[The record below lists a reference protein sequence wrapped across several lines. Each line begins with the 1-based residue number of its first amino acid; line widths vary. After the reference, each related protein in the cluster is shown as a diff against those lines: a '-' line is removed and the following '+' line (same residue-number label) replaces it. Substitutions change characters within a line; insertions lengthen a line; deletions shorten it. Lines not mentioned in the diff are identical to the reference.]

1 MRTKGA
7 IWALAI
13 VLALACIY
21 QLSFTFK
28 TNLIKKRAKKFAI
41 EKKDP
46 AMEDHYIDSI
56 AKKKYIYNFLGLK
69 KYTYR
74 ECQEREINLG
84 LDLRGGMNV
93 ILEVSVS
100 DVIKSLANYS
110 KDTTFNK
117 AIALAKKWQLETNE
131 DFVSLFGKAFEEIN
145 PHGRLAALFLYS
157 LKDRID
163 YNSDND
169 KVLDAI
175 REETNDAIENSYNI
189 IRTRIDHFGVVQP
202 NVQKLEGGE
211 RILVE
216 LPGVEEKDR
225 IRKLL
230 QGTANLEFW
239 ATYENS
245 EVYESLL
252 NANKVVKAYL
262 DEKKRLAEE
271 TTLKE
276 DKSTKKPESPL
287 PGSKKLKDEKVPSL
301 LSDIDSLQSE
311 GAESILSQIKQADSS
326 AIDSLEEREDYPLFT
341 LLYPYITRDQQLIP
355 GCRIGWAFKYDT
367 AKVGLYMRLAMEKGV
382 FPQNFRYFW
391 SAKPAE
397 DPDNKYESD
406 IYYMHA
412 IKANTRDGRAPLNGD
427 VITGA
432 RESFDDIRGT
442 AEVLMTM
449 NSEGTKDW
457 AKMTRD
463 NVGRVVAIS
472 MDNLVFSDP
481 RVSEE
486 INTGSSRIT
495 GVSVSEAQDLAN
507 LLKSGTL
514 PAPCKIVQEEI
525 IGPSLGKDS
534 IRSGLI
540 SFIIAFIVIL
550 AYMIFYYSHRA
561 GLIADIAL
569 LANMFFIIGVLASL
583 QAALTLPGIAGIVLT
598 IGMSVDANV
607 LIYERI
613 REEVAAGKGIK
624 LAISDGYK
632 NAYSAII
639 DSNLTTGITGV
650 ILLLVGTG
658 PIKGFATTLVIG
670 ICTSLFSAIFITRLI
685 FEMYLKRGANRI
697 TFATRF
703 TEGAFKNINIDFI
716 GNRKPYYIISLT
728 LIVIGIG
735 SLIYRGLDQGVDFTG
750 GRNYIIEFDKP
761 VKNTEVA
768 TALENELGERPQV
781 IMFGSQHKVR
791 ISTQYKINDD
801 DPGID
806 EEIQKKLYAGLKP
819 MLGDSVSF
827 EDFNTKNWQGTQKV
841 GPTIADDIKR
851 QAVVAIFFA
860 LVFMF
865 LYILFRFRNWQFGM
879 GAVAALIHD
888 SLLILGLFSLFYG
901 IMPFSLEI
909 DQTFIAAIL
918 TVVGYSV
925 NDTVVVFDRIREYL
939 REFRKREM
947 PEIMNMALNSTLSRT
962 FNTSMSTFIVLLTIF
977 VFGGESIK
985 GFTFALLVGIVVG
998 TYSSVFIATPLV
1010 YDTIRRGESGRV
1022 LSAKR
1027 KT

>member
-21 QLSFTFK
+21 QLSFTAK
-28 TNLIKKRAKKFAI
+28 TFIARERAQKYAQEKYNPAIKNNSVDSLA
-41 EKKDP
+41 
-46 AMEDHYIDSI
+46 DHYVDSI
-56 AKKKYIYNFLGLK
+56 ARKKYIYNFLGLK
-69 KYTYR
+69 KYSYR

-93 ILEVSVS
+93 ILEVSVA

-117 AIALAKKWQLETNE
+117 AITLAKKWQLQTNE

-145 PHGRLAALFLYS
+145 PDGRMAALFLYK

-169 KVLDAI
+169 DVLDAI
-175 REETNDAIENSYNI
+175 RDETNDAIENSYNI

-216 LPGVEEKDR
+216 LPGVEEKER
-225 IRKLL
+225 VRKLL
-230 QGTANLEFW
+230 NRTANLEFW

-245 EVYESLL
+245 EVYEGLL

-262 DEKKRLAEE
+262 DEQKRIAEE
-271 TTLKE
+271 SAAAKHKVTEEKE
-276 DKSTKKPESPL
+276 PPAL
-287 PGSKKLKDEKVPSL
+287 MANL
-301 LSDIDSLQSE
+301 DSAE
-311 GAESILSQIKQADSS
+311 GKGTEAILSQMEGADSL
-326 AIDSLEEREDYPLFT
+326 AIDSLRQKSIFEEFPLFSK
-341 LLYPYITRDQQLIP
+341 LRPYVISEEQLMP
-355 GCRIGWAFKYDT
+355 GCRIGWSFEYDT
-367 AKVGLYMRLAMEKGV
+367 AVVGKYMRLAMEKGV
-382 FPQNFRYFW
+382 FPQDFRYFW
-391 SAKPAE
+391 AAE
-397 DPDNKYESD
+397 PMDDPDNKYDSE
-406 IYYMHA
+406 IFTMHA

-427 VITGA
+427 VITSA
-432 RESFDDIRGT
+432 RESFDQVRGT

-449 NSEGTKDW
+449 NSEGTKEW
-457 AKMTRD
+457 AKLTRD
-463 NVGRVVAIS
+463 NVGRVIAIS

-514 PAPCKIVQEEI
+514 PAPCRIVQEEV
-525 IGPSLGKDS
+525 IGPSLGKAS

-550 AYMIFYYSHRA
+550 SYMIFYYSHRA

-613 REEVAAGKGIK
+613 REEVTAGKGIK
-624 LAISDGYK
+624 LAIADGYK

-685 FEMYLKRGANRI
+685 FEMYLKNTSKI
-697 TFATRF
+697 TFATTF
-703 TEGAFKNINIDFI
+703 TQGAFKNVNINFV
-716 GNRKPYYIISLT
+716 GNRKPYYIISLA
-728 LIVIGIG
+728 LVVISIG

-750 GRNYIIEFDKP
+750 GRNYIIEFNKP

-768 TALENELGERPQV
+768 AALENELGERPKV
-781 IMFGSQHKVR
+781 IMFGAQNKVR
-791 ISTQYKINDD
+791 ISTQYKIDDD
-801 DPGID
+801 DPNID
-806 EEIQKKLYAGLKP
+806 DEIQHKLYAGLIP
-819 MLGDSVSF
+819 MLGDTVTF

-879 GAVAALIHD
+879 GAVVALIHD
-888 SLLILGLFSLFYG
+888 SLIILGLFSLFYG
-901 IMPFSLEI
+901 VMPFSLEV

-939 REFRKREM
+939 REYRKRET

-998 TYSSVFIATPLV
+998 TYSSLFIATPLV
-1010 YDTIRRGESGRV
+1010 YDTIGGEESRRV